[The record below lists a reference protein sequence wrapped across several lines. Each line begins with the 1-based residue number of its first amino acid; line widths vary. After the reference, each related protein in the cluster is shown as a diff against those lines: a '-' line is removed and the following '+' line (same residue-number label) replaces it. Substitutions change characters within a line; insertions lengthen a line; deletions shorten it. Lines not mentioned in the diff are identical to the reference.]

1 MFRRLRRMGRPAR
14 NTGGSRNRRPTTRT
28 RSQVSTQQKAF
39 EAAAKKAAQERMS
52 GVTSGLKSGSAADR
66 YNEQLKAANKSR
78 TSQGRGRVPI
88 TQVKQPVIRPTVDPM
103 RPAVTGHSGT
113 GSPTGGLPALDR
125 PIKQVKQPIV
135 RPVVDPMRQP
145 ITRPQY
151 NKGGSVA
158 RSRTGHTDYRK
169 NGMFKK

>member
-1 MFRRLRRMGRPAR
+1 MSP
-14 NTGGSRNRRPTTRT
+14 
-28 RSQVSTQQKAF
+28 QQKAF